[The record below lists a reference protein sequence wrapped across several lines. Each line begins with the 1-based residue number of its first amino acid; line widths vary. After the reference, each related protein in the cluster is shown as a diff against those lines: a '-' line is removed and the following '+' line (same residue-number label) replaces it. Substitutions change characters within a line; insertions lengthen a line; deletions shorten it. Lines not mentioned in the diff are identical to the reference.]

1 MSDLSEDITV
11 NYKYKRRSAAD
22 IYHCFSKQEEA
33 IEYANSEGNS
43 AKVFSYEVSRGKRRF
58 ISCSA
63 EAFWDMYDNLPEDK
77 RRHYEV
83 IVSTSPVK
91 LYFDIEFYRS
101 SLNCNKNG
109 PDMVRQFVNLV
120 NTRLLQMCDVT
131 SVPENVLVLDSSN
144 DIKFSCHLVFLEA
157 IFSNYEACKQFVL
170 DLVQSLSEARLIFEV
185 KDKNENTTLMI
196 DLLVYTR
203 NRNMRLIGSSKFG
216 EHRPIML
223 SEDDLA
229 SEAIVEKLHL
239 GGSVTSKEVQ
249 KEVFMKSLITNV
261 SDDCSMITCYPSLQQ
276 QPKQPKQPVAF
287 PSSGVSGT
295 AKSMTSSSHPK
306 LDSFITDLVSP
317 GRIRK
322 VLYNKETIRF
332 EVAGNRRCQK
342 IGRDHTSNHIFY
354 VYYKTS
360 EKLFQDCYSPS
371 CTSLDPI
378 EIMIN

>member
-1 MSDLSEDITV
+1 MSDLSEYMTV

-22 IYHCFSKQEEA
+22 IYHCFSKQDEA

-43 AKVFSYEVSRGKRRF
+43 TKVFSYEVSRGKRRF

-63 EAFWDMYDNLPEDK
+63 GAFWDMYDKLPEEK
-77 RRHYEV
+77 KKHYEV
-83 IVSTSPVK
+83 IVSTHAVK
-91 LYFDIEFYRS
+91 LFFDIEFS
-101 SLNCNKNG
+101 KVLNCEKDG
-109 PDMVRQFVNLV
+109 PQMVKQFVNLV
-120 NTRLLQMCDVT
+120 NTRLHQMCDST

-144 DIKFSCHLVFLEA
+144 DVKFSCHLVFSEA
-157 IFSNYEACKQFVL
+157 IFSNYEACRQFVL
-170 DLVQSLSEARLIFEV
+170 DLVKSLSEEDRLMFEV
-185 KDKNENTTLMI
+185 KDRNENKTLMT

-216 EHRPIML
+216 ERRPIML

-229 SEAIVEKLHL
+229 SVAIVEKLHL

-261 SDDCSMITCYPSLQQ
+261 CDDCSMITCYPSRQQ
-276 QPKQPKQPVAF
+276 QSKQPVAV